1 MIVDQHHAPSALDRL
16 KQFLKYRILH
26 ADDSPHRIAM
36 GVALGLFI
44 AWTPF
49 IGFHM
54 LILLG
59 LAIVLR
65 ANKLIALACVWV
77 SNPFTYFPVYY
88 PSYLLGGTV
97 LKLFRPG
104 PELSGA
110 QVQEMFGR
118 FGSSPFFTNF
128 FRAEFRQTLLNL
140 LWQIGYELCVGSTII
155 GLSIAVAAYF
165 ATYSIIVWHR
175 KTRPEL

>member
-1 MIVDQHHAPSALDRL
+1 MIVDKHAGPSALDRL

-26 ADDSPHRIAM
+26 VDDSPHRIAL
-36 GVALGLFI
+36 GVGLGLFI

-54 LILLG
+54 LMVLG

-65 ANKLIALACVWV
+65 ANKLVALAWVWV
-77 SNPFTYFPVYY
+77 CNPLTYFPVFY
-88 PSYLLGGTV
+88 PSYLLGRAL

-104 PELSGA
+104 TELSSA
-110 QVQEMFGR
+110 QVEEMFGR

-128 FRAEFRQTLLNL
+128 FRAEFRHDLVNL
-140 LWQIGYELCVGSTII
+140 LWQIGYELCVGSAII
-155 GLSIAVAAYF
+155 GLSIAVSAYF
-165 ATYSIIVWHR
+165 GTYSLIVWYR
-175 KTRPEL
+175 RSRPEL